1 MKGLV
6 IGLSGSELREGLS
19 VLETLSNVTGSN
31 VEKYAVLVSSNP
43 EKVKGFHK
51 LYLIKSGS
59 IYTSFQS
66 VLKIVS
72 EVAPEA
78 IVAVNMKDCVDLMS
92 RVAAST
98 DRYMVTEVALI
109 TRNGDD
115 VYLARPILG
124 GRALAYY
131 KFTKGIVFTVA
142 KGKFQP
148 IEGDEE
154 PEVIEI
160 APEADGYEVLGV
172 EEKKRGAVDI
182 ESADIVV
189 GVGRGFKAKEDLAMA
204 SELAQ
209 ILGGE
214 VGCSRPIAADFGW
227 LDEDRWIGISGKK
240 IRPKLYLP
248 IGISGAPQ
256 HIMAANDSKIIVA
269 VNKDKNAPIFNYS
282 DYGVVADLYQFIPAL
297 IKVLKERLKK

>member
-43 EKVKGFHK
+43 EKVKGFDK
-51 LYLIKSGS
+51 LYVVKSGS

-72 EVAPEA
+72 DVAPEV

-98 DRYMVTEVALI
+98 NRFMVTEVALI
-109 TRNGDD
+109 TKNGSD

-131 KFTKGIVFTVA
+131 KFTNGIAFTVA

-148 IEGDEE
+148 IEGQEE
-154 PEVIEI
+154 PEVIEV
-160 APEADGYEVLGV
+160 APEANGYEVLGV

-204 SELAQ
+204 SELAH